1 MRKQQLE
8 VLTEKEARELDEKIN
23 KEFLAKK
30 GECIED
36 IEKIEKKWLGI
47 VKVKPLRF
55 EIGTFLNKFINMP
68 QSTYQ
73 LQIKDES
80 HMKKGKN
87 YEKLKNFLEL

>member
-8 VLTEKEARELDEKIN
+8 VLTKEEAQELDKKIN
-23 KEFLAKK
+23 QEFLAKK

-55 EIGTFLNKFINMP
+55 ELRTFLNKFIGID
-68 QSTYQ
+68 QGTYQ
-73 LQIKDES
+73 NQLKRKS
-80 HMKKGKN
+80 HMKKGVN
-87 YEKLKNFLEL
+87 YDKLKNFLER

>member
-8 VLTEKEARELDEKIN
+8 VLTEKEAQELDKRVQQ
-23 KEFLAKK
+23 EFQAKK
-30 GECIED
+30 GECLID